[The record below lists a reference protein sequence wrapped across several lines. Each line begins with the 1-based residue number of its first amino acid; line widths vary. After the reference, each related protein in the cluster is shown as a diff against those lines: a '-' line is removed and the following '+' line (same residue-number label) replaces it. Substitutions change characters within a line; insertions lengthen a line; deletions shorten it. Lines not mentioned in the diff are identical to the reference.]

1 MNKDNTYV
9 LIMAGGL
16 GSRFWPKSRE
26 SYPKQFLDILGT
38 GESLLQQ
45 TVNRFNGV
53 CKSENIYVLT
63 NSIYLDL
70 VKVQLP
76 EILEE
81 NILLEPSRNNTAPC
95 IAYASYK
102 IKSKNAAANIV
113 VSPSD
118 QLVLKEELF
127 REKITNALNFA
138 SSNNALI
145 TLGIEPTRPDT
156 GYGYIQYQQ
165 KEEGDICKVSTFL
178 EKPNLNKAIEY
189 LASGNYLWNAGIF
202 IWNVDAITEALET
215 LAPDVA
221 SIFKD
226 GIGVYGTEV
235 EAEFIFNN
243 YAKSPNISIDY
254 AIMEKANNVYTIPA
268 DIGWSDLGTWAS
280 LYDVMPKDELNNAA
294 NIDKNMMIEANNC
307 IVHLPNNK
315 AAIIKGLN
323 DYIIVD
329 DGSVLLIYPKKE
341 EQSIKELGKL
351 MIEKYGKEYC

>member
-1 MNKDNTYV
+1 MNNTYI
-9 LIMAGGL
+9 LLMAGGL

-26 SYPKQFLDILGT
+26 SYPKQFIDILGT

-45 TVNRFNGV
+45 TSHRFKGLCEMDHV
-53 CKSENIYVLT
+53 FVLT
-63 NSIYLDL
+63 NEKYQDL
-70 VKVQLP
+70 VQKQLP
-76 EILEE
+76 EIPPQ
-81 NILLEPSRNNTAPC
+81 NILIEPSRNNTAPC
-95 IAYASYK
+95 IAYACYK
-102 IKSKNAAANIV
+102 IYSLNPNANIV

-118 QLVLKEELF
+118 QLILKEEEFKL
-127 REKITNALNFA
+127 RILQAINFA
-138 SSNNALI
+138 STNNALL
-145 TLGIEPTRPDT
+145 TLGISPTRPDT
-156 GYGYIQYQQ
+156 GYGYIHYEAN
-165 KEEGDICKVSTFL
+165 EEGVCRVNQFL
-178 EKPNLNKAIEY
+178 EKPILEKAKMYVE
-189 LASGNYLWNAGIF
+189 SGNYLWNAGIF
-202 IWNVDAITEALET
+202 IWNIKSIIEALET
-215 LAPDVA
+215 HANDVA
-221 SIFKD
+221 LIFKE
-226 GIGVYGTEV
+226 GLTYYGTS
-235 EAEFIFNN
+235 AENEYIQKR
-243 YAKSPNISIDY
+243 YPSSPNISIDY